1 VKSMTGGIFLMLNE
15 NQKTIKMLKEERE
28 FYLAANRIVERRIRK
43 INKRISDMS
52 KKPCSMR

>member
-1 VKSMTGGIFLMLNE
+1 MTGGIFLMLNE

-43 INKRISDMS
+43 INKRIKEMS
-52 KKPCSMR
+52 KNNQPKG